1 MILKEKE
8 APVGHDERT
17 KAGHQQEKDVAFYLR
32 REFGD
37 DESIL
42 VINDLRLEHKGEHA
56 QIDHLV
62 VHPFGL
68 VIIESKSIHGEVKVN
83 GNGEWSRSYR
93 GQWYGMPSPIRQAE
107 LQEALVKD
115 LLRQNVDKF
124 LGKVLGIQAKIG
136 GRDWKMICAI
146 SSSAILH
153 RDDMP
158 RSIADQVVKSE
169 FVAKKIRELVGSW
182 AESWVKA
189 KPRFSQKE
197 IEGIGQF
204 LLERH
209 QPQASD
215 SSFKKTP
222 LQVQST
228 SPTEPEQPRKA
239 TSAPNQPSR
248 AEASTLACKQCGDTA
263 NLTGQYGKYGYY
275 VRCGS
280 CGTNTSMKTP
290 CPACDSRRVHVTKS
304 GPTYTSNCQDCTN
317 SWIVFQQAR

>member
-8 APVGHDERT
+8 GPAGQDERT

-42 VINDLRLEHKGEHA
+42 VINDLRIEHNAEHA

-62 VHPFGL
+62 IHPFGF

-83 GNGEWSRSYR
+83 GHGEWSRSYR
-93 GQWYGMPSPIRQAE
+93 GQWYGMPSPVRQAE
-107 LQEALVKD
+107 LQEELVKD
-115 LLRQNVDKF
+115 LLRQNVEKF
-124 LGKVLGIQAKIG
+124 LGKMLGVQMKVG
-136 GRDWKMICAI
+136 GRDWKTICAV

-158 RSIADQVVKSE
+158 RAIADQVVKSE

-197 IEGIGQF
+197 IEDIGQF

-209 QPQASD
+209 QPQAAE
-215 SSFKKTP
+215 
-222 LQVQST
+222 VQPAREAWPQRGKPDYT
-228 SPTEPEQPRKA
+228 PEQKQAKQAAQTTKPGRPA
-239 TSAPNQPSR
+239 
-248 AEASTLACKQCGDTA
+248 LACKQCGETA

-290 CPACDSRRVHVTKS
+290 CPACQSRKVRVTKS
-304 GPTYTSNCQDCTN
+304 GPTYTSNCQDCANRWT
-317 SWIVFQQAR
+317 VFQQAG

>member
-8 APVGHDERT
+8 GPAGQDERT

-42 VINDLRLEHKGEHA
+42 VINDLRVEHKGEHA

-83 GNGEWSRSYR
+83 RQGEWSRSYR
-93 GQWYGMPSPIRQAE
+93 GQWYGMPSPVRQAE
-107 LQEALVKD
+107 LQEELVKD
-115 LLRQNVDKF
+115 LLRQNVDQF
-124 LGKVLGIQAKIG
+124 LGKLLGIQTQIG
-136 GRDWKMICAI
+136 GRDWKTICAV

-158 RSIADQVVKSE
+158 RAIADHVVKSE

-209 QPQASD
+209 QPSAD
-215 SSFKKTP
+215 NSSLAREPPRQYEQTHSKP
-222 LQVQST
+222 EPAQVPPTAKQ
-228 SPTEPEQPRKA
+228 PTEPDTP
-239 TSAPNQPSR
+239 
-248 AEASTLACKQCGDTA
+248 TLACKQCGETI
-263 NLTGQYGKYGYY
+263 NLAGQYGKYGYY

-280 CGTNTSMKTP
+280 CGTNFSMKTP
-290 CPACDSRRVHVTKS
+290 CPTCQSRKVRVTKS
-304 GPTYTSNCQDCTN
+304 GPTYTSNCQDCAN
-317 SWIVFQQAR
+317 SWIVFQQAG

>member
-8 APVGHDERT
+8 GPAAQDERT

-42 VINDLRLEHKGEHA
+42 VINDLRVAHKGEYA

-62 VHPFGL
+62 VHPFGF

-83 GNGEWSRSYR
+83 RQGEWSRSYR
-93 GQWYGMPSPIRQAE
+93 GEWYGMPSPVRQAE
-107 LQEALVKD
+107 LQEALIKD
-115 LLRQNVDKF
+115 LLRQNVEKF
-124 LGKVLGIQAKIG
+124 LGKVLGVQMKVG
-136 GRDWKMICAI
+136 GRDWKTICAV

-153 RDDMP
+153 RDDIP
-158 RSIADQVVKSE
+158 KAIADQVVKSE

-189 KPRFSQKE
+189 KPRFSQTE
-197 IEGIGQF
+197 IEGIGKF

-209 QPQASD
+209 EPLAAELRAAREPSKQRAKPDSTPEQPQA
-215 SSFKKTP
+215 
-222 LQVQST
+222 
-228 SPTEPEQPRKA
+228 EQA
-239 TSAPNQPSR
+239 TQTTRTDKPA
-248 AEASTLACKQCGDTA
+248 LACKQCGETA

-275 VRCGS
+275 IRCRS
-280 CGTNTSMKTP
+280 CGTNTSMKTA
-290 CPACDSRRVHVTKS
+290 CPACQSRKVRVTKS
-304 GPTYTSNCQDCTN
+304 GPTYTSTCQDCAN
-317 SWIVFQQAR
+317 SWIVFQQAG

>member
-8 APVGHDERT
+8 GAAGPDERT

-42 VINDLRLEHKGEHA
+42 VINDLRIEHNGEYA
-56 QIDHLV
+56 QLDHFV
-62 VHPFGL
+62 IHPFGL

-83 GNGEWSRSYR
+83 RQGEWSRSYR
-93 GQWYGMPSPIRQAE
+93 GQWYGIPSPVRQAE
-107 LQEALVKD
+107 LQEELVKG
-115 LLRQNVDKF
+115 LLSRNVEKF
-124 LGKVLGIQAKIG
+124 LGKLLGLQTQIG
-136 GRDWKMICAI
+136 GRDWKTICAV

-158 RSIADQVVKSE
+158 RAIADRVVKSE
-169 FVAKKIRELVGSW
+169 FVAKKIRGLVGSW

-209 QPQASD
+209 QPQVANSSATEAPPKQSGTYSSQEPEHAAPASD
-215 SSFKKTP
+215 RPAK
-222 LQVQST
+222 
-228 SPTEPEQPRKA
+228 
-239 TSAPNQPSR
+239 
-248 AEASTLACKQCGDTA
+248 AEAAALACKQCGETA
-263 NLTGQYGKYGYY
+263 NLIGQYGKYGYY

-290 CPACDSRRVHVTKS
+290 CPACQSRKVRVTKS
-304 GPTYTSNCQDCTN
+304 GPTYTSTCQDCAN
-317 SWIVFQQAR
+317 SWVVFQQAG

>member
-8 APVGHDERT
+8 GPPGQDERT

-32 REFGD
+32 REFSG
-37 DESIL
+37 DESII
-42 VINDLRLEHKGEHA
+42 VINDLRVEHNEEHA

-124 LGKVLGIQAKIG
+124 LGKLLGIQAKIG
-136 GRDWKMICAI
+136 GRDWRIICAI

-158 RSIADQVVKSE
+158 RAIADQVVKSE

-197 IEGIGQF
+197 IEAIGQF
-204 LLERH
+204 LLESH
-209 QPQASD
+209 QPQTADSIAASK
-215 SSFKKTP
+215 S
-222 LQVQST
+222 LQQQDKAPSK
-228 SPTEPEQPRKA
+228 PELRHA
-239 TSAPNQPSR
+239 APAADQPSKD
-248 AEASTLACKQCGDTA
+248 EAPALACKQCDGTGK
-263 NLTGQYGKYGYY
+263 LTGQYGKYGYY

-280 CGTNTSMKTP
+280 CGTNTSMKAP
-290 CPACDSRRVHVTKS
+290 CPACQSRKVRVTKS
-304 GPTYTSNCQDCTN
+304 GPTYTSNCQDCAN
-317 SWIVFQQAR
+317 SWVVFQQVG

>member
-8 APVGHDERT
+8 GPAGQDERT

-32 REFGD
+32 RQFGD

-42 VINDLRLEHKGEHA
+42 VINDLRIQHNGEHA
-56 QIDHLV
+56 QIDHFV
-62 VHPFGL
+62 VHPFGF
-68 VIIESKSIHGEVKVN
+68 VIIESKSIHGEVNVN
-83 GNGEWSRSYR
+83 RQGEWSRSYR
-93 GQWYGMPSPIRQAE
+93 GEWFGMPSPVRQAE
-107 LQEALVKD
+107 LQEDLVKD
-115 LLRQNVDKF
+115 LLRQNVEKF
-124 LGKVLGIQAKIG
+124 LGKMLGVQMKVG
-136 GRDWKMICAI
+136 GRDWQTICAV

-158 RSIADQVVKSE
+158 RAIADKVVKSE

-197 IEGIGQF
+197 IEDIGQF

-209 QPQASD
+209 QPQTAQASA
-215 SSFKKTP
+215 P
-222 LQVQST
+222 REST
-228 SPTEPEQPRKA
+228 SPQVKPRQKPEPRNDKPTAQPDKTDKTA
-239 TSAPNQPSR
+239 
-248 AEASTLACKQCGDTA
+248 LACKQCGETA

-275 VRCGS
+275 VRCGT

-290 CPACDSRRVHVTKS
+290 CPACQSRKVRVTKS
-304 GPTYTSNCQDCTN
+304 GPTYTSNCQDCAN
-317 SWIVFQQAR
+317 SWIVFQQAS